1 MESWI
6 RRLKFYGVGFGIG
19 LLFVFIF
26 FQNRGCSWLPENRVK
41 NSILDRL
48 LVVSDETAE
57 ILKKRGVN
65 KKELIQ
71 FLNVGD
77 VIFGE
82 SEKDKDDKVYVIEKD
97 GKKYLFTLPFESF
110 IAEVQLGNKASE
122 AKTSTEGCGQIWR
135 YPNDSTLVYPDS
147 TALVTC
153 QQDYL
158 GLVNPMDILKEL
170 KKTGRI
176 DFAKSDL
183 TITPKPEHY
192 LMFERDDKE
201 IGMKMIW
208 YKNKLNLQSFVI
220 PDSTNC
226 E

>member
-26 FQNRGCSWLPENRVK
+26 FQNRGCSWLPGNRVK

-71 FLNVGD
+71 FLNDGD

-97 GKKYLFTLPFESF
+97 GKKYLFTLPFESC

-122 AKTSTEGCGQIWR
+122 AKTSTEG
-135 YPNDSTLVYPDS
+135 
-147 TALVTC
+147 
-153 QQDYL
+153 
-158 GLVNPMDILKEL
+158 
-170 KKTGRI
+170 
-176 DFAKSDL
+176 
-183 TITPKPEHY
+183 
-192 LMFERDDKE
+192 
-201 IGMKMIW
+201 
-208 YKNKLNLQSFVI
+208 
-220 PDSTNC
+220 
-226 E
+226 